1 LLIDKEIEMRKKI
14 IRKSNELS
22 RRDFIRTSAVLGA
35 ASLAGGTN
43 LIYAS
48 GSDKVRIGLIGCG
61 GQGTRDIISCVKST
75 PVIELSAMGD
85 LFEDRLKES
94 LGKLRKDVPNAVKV
108 SSGRRF
114 VGFDAYKKVL
124 RTDVDLVFLTAPPHW
139 RAEHFKA
146 AVQAGKHVFMEKPG
160 GVDPRGIRSVIQT
173 AGLASQKRLS
183 VVAGTQ
189 RRHSKKYREIIRRI
203 HNGQIGEIVA
213 AQGYWNGGDMLGY
226 WQWYEKEGR
235 SDMEWQ
241 CRSWPWFTWT
251 SGDHIVEQHVHNLD
265 VLNWA
270 LRAHPVQ
277 CVGMGGRAV
286 RDLGNIYDHFA
297 VEYEYPNGVRVS
309 SMCRQINGSTD
320 RIAERV
326 VGTKGVADVD
336 QGVING
342 ERPYKYEGPD
352 PDHYVTEMA
361 DLIQSIR
368 DSSPINEGRQVAES
382 TMNAIMGRM
391 SAYTGRALS
400 WDWAMKG
407 SKLDLSPERYDWIDL
422 PVRPVAV
429 PGKTQLV

>member
-1 LLIDKEIEMRKKI
+1 MSY
-14 IRKSNELS
+14 KSRRDNELT
-22 RRDFIRTSAVLGA
+22 RRDFIRTSAALGA
-35 ASLAGGTN
+35 ASLVSGAN
-43 LIYAS
+43 KIYAA
-48 GSDKVRIGLIGCG
+48 GSDRVRIGLIGCG
-61 GQGTRDIISCVKST
+61 GQGTRDIISCVKSSQGVEIT
-75 PVIELSAMGD
+75 AMGD
-85 LFEDRLKES
+85 LFEDRLMES
-94 LGKLRKDVPNAVKV
+94 LNKLRKDVTEAVKV
-108 SSGRRF
+108 SKDNRF
-114 VGFDAYKKVL
+114 VGFDACKKVL

-146 AVQAGKHVFMEKPG
+146 AVDAGKHVFMEKPG
-160 GVDPRGIRSVIQT
+160 GVDPTGIRSVIRS
-173 AGLASQKRLS
+173 AELASQKGLS

-203 HNGQIGEIVA
+203 HDGQIGEIVA

-226 WQWYEKEGR
+226 WKWYEKEGR

-270 LRAHPVQ
+270 LQAHPVQ

-297 VEYEYPNGVRVS
+297 VEYEYPDGVRVS
-309 SMCRQINGSTD
+309 SMCRQINGNTD

-336 QGVING
+336 QGVISG
-342 ERPYKYEGPD
+342 ERPYEYEGPD
-352 PDHYVTEMA
+352 PDHYVMEMA

-368 DSSPINEGRQVAES
+368 AGSPINEGRQVAES

-407 SKLDLSPERYDWIDL
+407 SKLDLRPEKYEWVDL

-429 PGKTQLV
+429 PGKTQLI

>member
-1 LLIDKEIEMRKKI
+1 MRENISKKGH
-14 IRKSNELS
+14 KLT
-22 RRDFIRTSAVLGA
+22 RRDFIRTSAALGA
-35 ASLAGGTN
+35 ASLASGTSRM
-43 LIYAS
+43 YAA
-48 GSDKVRIGLIGCG
+48 GSDNVRIGLIGCG
-61 GQGTRDIISCVKST
+61 GQGTRDIISCVNSSPGVEIT
-75 PVIELSAMGD
+75 AMGD

-94 LGKLRKDVPNAVKV
+94 LGKLRKDVPKAVKV
-108 SSGRRF
+108 ASSKRF
-114 VGFDAYKKVL
+114 VGFDAYKRVL
-124 RTDVDLVFLTAPPHW
+124 RTDVNLVFLTAPPHW
-139 RAEHFKA
+139 RAEHFHA

-160 GVDPRGIRSVIQT
+160 GVDPKGIRSVIET
-173 AGLASQKRLS
+173 AELARRKRLS

-189 RRHSKKYREIIRRI
+189 RRHSKKYREIIRQI

-213 AQGYWNGGDMLGY
+213 AQGYWNGSDMLGY
-226 WQWYEKEGR
+226 WKWYEKEGR

-277 CVGMGGRAV
+277 CIGMGGRAV

-309 SMCRQINGSTD
+309 SMCQQINNTTTE

-342 ERPYKYEGPD
+342 ERPFKYEGPD
-352 PDHYVTEMA
+352 PDHYVMEMA

-368 DSSPINEGRQVAES
+368 DSLPINEGRRVAES

-407 SKLDLSPERYDWIDL
+407 SKLDLCPEKYEWGDL

-429 PGKTQLV
+429 PGKTMLI